1 MMGASQTRKVDNE
14 LGINRFITTSI
25 GGENGSFNERR
36 AVRWWSW
43 ASRWREGEEKESE
56 FARVEGTGWRQGGH
70 HHSSFRCLLNGKEG
84 RRRNLLLH
92 WTPISRADWKRS
104 SAECVW
110 HHIRPSNIFPA
121 ISPSSRVVRL
131 LRWLPRPSHFSSSPP
146 SLHTQTEQER
156 KKENLSSKGFP
167 AEWKD
172 LPPLDSFRSHN
183 GPPRWLGWQKKKKTV
198 GLQAPFI
205 QVYLGAARPA
215 AAANNN
221 KCKRVEETGFV
232 HPTKAA
238 LRGSAQSAR
247 QLCRADDRASRR
259 DGRFSFLFFF
269 FYYDSFAV

>member
-43 ASRWREGEEKESE
+43 ASRWREGGEKESE
-56 FARVEGTGWRQGGH
+56 FVRVEGTGWRQGGH
-70 HHSSFRCLLNGKEG
+70 HHSSFRWLLNGKEG
-84 RRRNLLLH
+84 RRRDLLLH

-183 GPPRWLGWQKKKKTV
+183 GPPRWLGWQKKKKNSRLTSAIHS
-198 GLQAPFI
+198 GIFRCGPASSCGKQQ
-205 QVYLGAARPA
+205 QV
-215 AAANNN
+215 
-221 KCKRVEETGFV
+221 
-232 HPTKAA
+232 
-238 LRGSAQSAR
+238 Q
-247 QLCRADDRASRR
+247 ASRR
-259 DGRFSFLFFF
+259 NRIRPPDQS
-269 FYYDSFAV
+269 SFARLGSKCTAIMQSRW